1 MSEPTSHTKN
11 RSLDDEQPIEGG
23 EVFDFVDL
31 HFHAA
36 KHRAH
41 TARWLA
47 YLFVALLAISIGIHY
62 IATTIL
68 EIYGMS
74 AAAERLGAI
83 YNSWLP
89 VVSSLVSAAA
99 TYYFTKEDR

>member
-1 MSEPTSHTKN
+1 MSESTPNIKN
-11 RSLDDEQPIEGG
+11 RYADDEQPIEGG

-31 HFHAA
+31 HFQAA

-47 YLFVALLAISIGIHY
+47 YLFVALLATSIGIHY
-62 IATTIL
+62 LATTIL

-74 AAAERLGAI
+74 VAAERLGGVF
-83 YNSWLP
+83 NSWLP

-99 TYYFTKEDR
+99 TYYFTREDR